1 MVSTPIVAD
10 TYCQRQLFHHRWW
23 FQLGRFFCLFVFHIR
38 IDSSYNFKDR
48 TTNDQQALLGT
59 FYITT
64 HKQDLYKRYNLGN
77 WKDFNSALFFPADFF
92 QDLKSYHLRVTSM
105 AF

>member
-10 TYCQRQLFHHRWW
+10 TFAKDSYFIIGGVFSLV
-23 FQLGRFFCLFVFHIR
+23 GFFLFVFHVR

-64 HKQDLYKRYNLGN
+64 YEQDL
-77 WKDFNSALFFPADFF
+77 
-92 QDLKSYHLRVTSM
+92 
-105 AF
+105 